1 MVDIKLKRGEDDPQ
15 LIFESMNSTGK
26 ELSQADLIRNYILMR
41 LEHEAQTRL
50 YDRYWRPMELEFGQE
65 AYGNHFDAFMRHFLT
80 VKTGNIPKQG
90 EVYEAFKVHAR
101 LNEVD
106 LEGVE
111 EVVQDIRTYA
121 RHYCAI
127 ALAKESDPEL
137 NAAFQDL
144 RELSV
149 DVAFP
154 LLLELYQDYKD
165 SRLSR
170 DELLECVRL
179 VEAYVFRRAI
189 CSIPTNSL
197 NKTFATFGKSLRK
210 EQYSASLKAHFLSL
224 PAYRRFPTDDE
235 FHREIQRKDL
245 YNFTRCSYW
254 LRRLENHTRRMGE
267 RVPVDEL
274 TIEHILP
281 QNDDLAPQWRT
292 DLGSDWKRIQQ
303 EWLHTLGNLT
313 LTAYNSEY
321 SDRPF
326 KTKRDMPHAPEQ
338 ALRRS
343 PLFLNVG
350 LGDLD
355 AWNEDSIRVRAMH
368 LADRALQVWGAP
380 KLDLET
386 LASLI
391 PRLSVGSYTIQ
402 DHPNLSTTAM
412 APVFEAFRKSV
423 LELNPC
429 VTEEFLK
436 LYVAYKAETNF
447 VDIIPQVRRLLLSV
461 NIPIQDLVDPKGR
474 CVDVTGKGRWG
485 NGKVELS
492 LSTVED
498 LPYAV
503 GIVRQALEYQL
514 DTPESL

>member
-1 MVDIKLKRGEDDPQ
+1 M
-15 LIFESMNSTGK
+15 
-26 ELSQADLIRNYILMR
+26 
-41 LEHEAQTRL
+41 
-50 YDRYWRPMELEFGQE
+50 
-65 AYGNHFDAFMRHFLT
+65 
-80 VKTGNIPKQG
+80 
-90 EVYEAFKVHAR
+90 
-101 LNEVD
+101 
-106 LEGVE
+106 
-111 EVVQDIRTYA
+111 
-121 RHYCAI
+121 
-127 ALAKESDPEL
+127 
-137 NAAFQDL
+137 
-144 RELSV
+144 
-149 DVAFP
+149 
-154 LLLELYQDYKD
+154 
-165 SRLSR
+165 
-170 DELLECVRL
+170 
-179 VEAYVFRRAI
+179 
-189 CSIPTNSL
+189 

-210 EQYSASLKAHFLSL
+210 EQYLASLKAHFLSL

-281 QNDDLAPQWRT
+281 QNEDLAPQWRT
-292 DLGSDWKRIQQ
+292 DLGPDWKRIQQ

-350 LGDLD
+350 LGDME
-355 AWNEDSIRVRAMH
+355 AWNEDSIRLRAMH

-391 PRLSVGSYTIQ
+391 PHLSVGSYTIQ

-412 APVFEAFRKSV
+412 APVFKAFRKSV

-429 VTEEFLK
+429 VTEEFL
-436 LYVAYKAETNF
+436 
-447 VDIIPQVRRLLLSV
+447 
-461 NIPIQDLVDPKGR
+461 
-474 CVDVTGKGRWG
+474 
-485 NGKVELS
+485 
-492 LSTVED
+492 
-498 LPYAV
+498 
-503 GIVRQALEYQL
+503 
-514 DTPESL
+514 

>member
-1 MVDIKLKRGEDDPQ
+1 L
-15 LIFESMNSTGK
+15 
-26 ELSQADLIRNYILMR
+26 
-41 LEHEAQTRL
+41 
-50 YDRYWRPMELEFGQE
+50 
-65 AYGNHFDAFMRHFLT
+65 
-80 VKTGNIPKQG
+80 
-90 EVYEAFKVHAR
+90 
-101 LNEVD
+101 
-106 LEGVE
+106 
-111 EVVQDIRTYA
+111 
-121 RHYCAI
+121 
-127 ALAKESDPEL
+127 
-137 NAAFQDL
+137 
-144 RELSV
+144 
-149 DVAFP
+149 
-154 LLLELYQDYKD
+154 
-165 SRLSR
+165 
-170 DELLECVRL
+170 
-179 VEAYVFRRAI
+179 
-189 CSIPTNSL
+189 
-197 NKTFATFGKSLRK
+197 
-210 EQYSASLKAHFLSL
+210 
-224 PAYRRFPTDDE
+224 
-235 FHREIQRKDL
+235 
-245 YNFTRCSYW
+245 
-254 LRRLENHTRRMGE
+254 
-267 RVPVDEL
+267 DEL